1 MTSMLL
7 FVDET
12 ENEDYFIVT
21 GLLVESQNDI
31 DLIYSRFK
39 KKAKNLNISDKKRAQ
54 LFTEF
59 KSTLMDRNYQK
70 LKISMLSELS
80 SIEHYIIYS
89 CYIKKDAFFP
99 QTLKEDVYI
108 QLLSKI
114 VENASFEVNI
124 IFDTFN
130 KQDFEAKIINN
141 VSALPTVLSIE
152 SCDSQKNPGLQFVDN
167 LCSTCRHHL
176 DGDDPTKFYD
186 IIQDKIK
193 EV

>member
-1 MTSMLL
+1 MLL

-12 ENEDYFIVT
+12 ENDDYFIVT
-21 GLLVESQNDI
+21 GLLVESQQDI
-31 DLIYSRFK
+31 DLIYNRFK
-39 KKAKNLNISDKKRAQ
+39 KKAKRINISDKKKAQ

-70 LKISMLSELS
+70 LKITMLSELS
-80 SIEHYIIYS
+80 AIEHFIIYS
-89 CYIKKDAFFP
+89 CYIKKDSYFP

-114 VENASFEVNI
+114 VESSSDGLNI

-130 KQDFEAKIINN
+130 KQDFEANIINTISSFSSV
-141 VSALPTVLSIE
+141 VSIK
-152 SCDSQKNPGLQFVDN
+152 SCDSQRNPGLQFVDN
-167 LCSTCRHHL
+167 LCSTCRRYL
-176 DGDDPTKFYD
+176 SNDDPNNFYE
-186 IIQDKIK
+186 IIKEKIK

>member
-1 MTSMLL
+1 MLL

-12 ENEDYFIVT
+12 ENDTYFIVT

-39 KKAKNLNISDKKRAQ
+39 KKAKQINISDKKRAQ

-70 LKISMLSELS
+70 LKITMLSELS
-80 SIEHYIIYS
+80 SIDHYIIYS
-89 CYIKKDAFFP
+89 CYIKKDAYFP
-99 QTLKEDVYI
+99 QILKEDIYI

-114 VENASFEVNI
+114 VESASCDLNI

-130 KQDFEAKIINN
+130 KQDFESNIINTI
-141 VSALPTVLSIE
+141 SSFPSVLSIE

-167 LCSTCRHHL
+167 LCSACRHHL
-176 DGDDPTKFYD
+176 DNDDPNKFYD
-186 IIQDKIK
+186 IISEKIK

>member
-1 MTSMLL
+1 MLL

-12 ENEDYFIVT
+12 ENDNYFIVT
-21 GLLVESQNDI
+21 GLLVESQHDI
-31 DLIYSRFK
+31 DLIYSQFK
-39 KKAKNLNISDKKRAQ
+39 KKAKKINISDKKKAQ

-70 LKISMLSELS
+70 LKITMLSELS
-80 SIEHYIIYS
+80 SIDHYVIYS
-89 CYIKKDAFFP
+89 CYLKKDRIFP
-99 QTLKEDVYI
+99 QSLKEDVYI

-114 VENASFEVNI
+114 VKSASVELDV

-130 KQDFEAKIINN
+130 KKDFESNIIKAI
-141 VSALPTVLSIE
+141 SSLPLVKSIA
-152 SCDSQKNPGLQFVDN
+152 SCDSQKNPGLQYVDN

-176 DGDDPTKFYD
+176 ANDDPNNFYD
-186 IIQDKIK
+186 IIKEKIR